1 MVMKTLQVAR
11 SKLTWNLINKVQ
23 PRPLMNA
30 VIMGRKTWDSI
41 PERFRP
47 LKGRLNIVLSRS
59 YLELTRTFL
68 ARQWKGPASDKE
80 PYKVSSLDVALTT
93 LSVRKDIGRVFVI
106 GGAEIYKAA
115 LED

>member
-41 PERFRP
+41 PEKFRP

-59 YLELTRTFL
+59 YLELSRAFL
-68 ARQWKGPASDKE
+68 ARQWQGTVTDKE
-80 PYKVSSLDVALTT
+80 PYKVSSLSVALAA
-93 LSVRKDIGRVFVI
+93 LSVRKDVG
-106 GGAEIYKAA
+106 
-115 LED
+115 